1 MTEAQF
7 IINNINMYYDGVF
20 NRLQNENQVLHT
32 QPLLLFTSVTVNW
45 GSELVHNNDCGGD
58 SELASKNTPI

>member
-20 NRLQNENQVLHT
+20 NRLQNKNQVLHT
-32 QPLLLFTSVTVNW
+32 QPLLNTAIYICHNQLMQRI
-45 GSELVHNNDCGGD
+45 GSQ
-58 SELASKNTPI
+58 

>member
-20 NRLQNENQVLHT
+20 NRLQNKNQVLHT
-32 QPLLLFTSVTVNW
+32 QPFNCYLHILSQSIDAANWFTIIIVGVIQN
-45 GSELVHNNDCGGD
+45 
-58 SELASKNTPI
+58 

>member
-20 NRLQNENQVLHT
+20 NRLQNKNQVLHT
-32 QPLLLFTSVTVNW
+32 QPLLNIALDYFHTLRAYS
-45 GSELVHNNDCGGD
+45 
-58 SELASKNTPI
+58 